1 MYSFILLSIRF
12 TLDTKSFCIRSGA
25 HKMHMM
31 HMSWCL
37 FFFPS
42 PFPKELHNSTIT
54 LATSSSVTAT
64 LVSSALHGV
73 YRACGTYVGFWG
85 SGPRSF

>member
-1 MYSFILLSIRF
+1 MYSFSLLSIRF
-12 TLDTKSFCIRSGA
+12 TLDTKFLATKRCPQDA
-25 HKMHMM
+25 HAIV
-31 HMSWCL
+31 SL
-37 FFFPS
+37 FFS
-42 PFPKELHNSTIT
+42 SSPKELHNSTVI
-54 LATSSSVTAT
+54 LATSFSATAT